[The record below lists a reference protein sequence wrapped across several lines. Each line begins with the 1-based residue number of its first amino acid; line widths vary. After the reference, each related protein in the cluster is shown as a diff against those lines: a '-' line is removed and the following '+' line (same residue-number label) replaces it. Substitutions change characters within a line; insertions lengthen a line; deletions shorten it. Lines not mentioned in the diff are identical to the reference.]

1 MNDVKTILATAATL
15 VITGLCIYG
24 LWSVR
29 SFFYYDVGAVTE
41 TVKEL
46 IKPECL
52 K

>member
-1 MNDVKTILATAATL
+1 MKTFLASVVVVAVAC
-15 VITGLCIYG
+15 LCMYG

-29 SFFYYDVGAVTE
+29 SFFYYDAGPVE
-41 TVKEL
+41 DTVKEL